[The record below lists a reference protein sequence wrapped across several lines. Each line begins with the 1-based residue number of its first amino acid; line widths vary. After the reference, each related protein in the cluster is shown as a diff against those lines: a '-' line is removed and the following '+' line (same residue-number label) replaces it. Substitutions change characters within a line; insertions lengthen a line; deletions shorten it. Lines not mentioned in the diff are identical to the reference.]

1 MIHAYDKLYLDS
13 AMDTLGA
20 MLDYAVNGCGLEL
33 DFFYQLFLASGIDE
47 QMDRGNPKYLCGLSG
62 ADLARMVAERTGTS
76 MVECKPMIDMG
87 SPEYWTGWTL
97 AYIHWSLC
105 VGYKTIQMRGMPI
118 RELYIRYSPLHEA
131 DVTKSLSF
139 ARNALSGYSVKD
151 NLLRRARKNAGLT
164 QRQLAERSGNTLRS
178 IRAYEQG
185 QISLQKAEVASV
197 LNLCQAL
204 GCSPRDL
211 LPAV

>member
-1 MIHAYDKLYLDS
+1 
-13 AMDTLGA
+13 MDTLGA
-20 MLDYAVNGCGLEL
+20 MFDYAVNGCGLDLE
-33 DFFYQLFLASGIDE
+33 FFYRLFLASGIDE

-62 ADLARMVAERTGTS
+62 ADVARIVAERTGTTLIES
-76 MVECKPMIDMG
+76 KPMIDIG

-97 AYIHWSLC
+97 AYIHWSLG

-118 RELYIRYSPLHEA
+118 QELYMRYSPLHEA
-131 DVTKSLSF
+131 DVTKSLSY
-139 ARNALSGYSVKD
+139 ARKALAGYSAND
-151 NLLRRARKNAGLT
+151 NPLRRARKNAGFT
-164 QRQLAERSGNTLRS
+164 QRELADCSGNTLRA

-185 QISLQKAEVASV
+185 QISLQKAEAASV